1 MRKIMV
7 LFADNKK
14 KGGEMGSIAPSYAGK
29 NTRKKSELYKGIPE
43 INRPLGNNHLP
54 DLGGDLCTGAVD
66 FYALYLALE
75 YFSLGARCGF
85 NFN

>member
-29 NTRKKSELYKGIPE
+29 NTRKKSEL
-43 INRPLGNNHLP
+43 
-54 DLGGDLCTGAVD
+54 
-66 FYALYLALE
+66 
-75 YFSLGARCGF
+75 
-85 NFN
+85 